1 MTIDD
6 FISSLRA
13 STNDP
18 TKPSMTVLV
27 KIGSAMVHADEML
40 SPTGDDYDK
49 IALQSLINDP
59 EVQSWIAAITKLG
72 FVPLKR

>member
-40 SPTGDDYDK
+40 SPTGHDYDK